1 MKKIILYL
9 LAVFL
14 FSCETAQ
21 DYLNQPQKGDIYL
34 FESDGYYFP
43 VMADI
48 VLGDTVSCV
57 NSKFVFTTTM
67 PNEDDMPVED
77 FDFSFHL
84 LYTKSEL
91 QRLHKEGKISEIIR
105 P

>member
-1 MKKIILYL
+1 MKKFYLYL
-9 LAVFL
+9 LTAVL
-14 FSCETAQ
+14 FSCQSTQ
-21 DYLNQPQKGDIYL
+21 DFLEQPQKGDIYL

-48 VLGDTVSCV
+48 VQGDTVSCV
-57 NSKFVFTTTM
+57 NSKFVFTTSM
-67 PNEDDMPVED
+67 PDQDDLPVED

-91 QRLHKEGKISEIIR
+91 QRLHQEGKITEIIR